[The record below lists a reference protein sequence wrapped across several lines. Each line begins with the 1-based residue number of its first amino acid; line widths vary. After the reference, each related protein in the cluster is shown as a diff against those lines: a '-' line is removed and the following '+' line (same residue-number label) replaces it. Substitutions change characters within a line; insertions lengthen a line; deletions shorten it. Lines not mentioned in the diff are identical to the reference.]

1 MKVINDLIKSDP
13 NIDPAFKE
21 MFGDPV
27 GELNKTIRDAGMDAR
42 EPREE
47 ALADDRSSKMSANLK
62 DMTIGQKW
70 DILNHSRQLK
80 TKTLSDCLDAIIEE
94 HPYVYYEYFGE

>member
-1 MKVINDLIKSDP
+1 MNPLLDINRRFNDAIDKNIK
-13 NIDPAFKE
+13 NIDEALHSVRE
-21 MFGDPV
+21 
-27 GELNKTIRDAGMDAR
+27 AR
-42 EPREE
+42 EE
-47 ALADDRSSKMSANLK
+47 LMADDRSSKMSANLR